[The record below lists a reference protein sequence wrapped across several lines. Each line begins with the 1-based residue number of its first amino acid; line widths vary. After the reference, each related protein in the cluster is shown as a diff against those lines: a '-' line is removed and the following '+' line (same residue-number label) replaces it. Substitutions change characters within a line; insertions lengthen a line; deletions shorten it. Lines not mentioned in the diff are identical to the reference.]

1 MKHAYILP
9 FIAALLCS
17 CVSATAEIKSVCAAK
32 ELTVPAAPASISA
45 AVGVRTVSKS
55 FDEDFSDT
63 LGNISDIADVSIN
76 SFGLSLTGN
85 VAFIKHVKLTMQSD
99 RFVDIVL
106 SDSEVLTS
114 GKTIS
119 VPFTSDL
126 NKLQPALAGG
136 KVTLK
141 VDVTGLI
148 PETETA
154 LSSTLCVG
162 VSGKVEKSL

>member
-1 MKHAYILP
+1 MKHTYILP
-9 FIAALLCS
+9 FIATLLCS
-17 CVSATAEIKSVCAAK
+17 CVSATAEIKSVCADK
-32 ELTVPAAPASISA
+32 ELTIPAAPAPISA

-85 VAFIKHVKLTMQSD
+85 VAFIKHVKVTMQSD
-99 RFVDIVL
+99 RFADIVL
-106 SDSEVLTS
+106 SDSEVLAS
-114 GKTIS
+114 GKAVN
-119 VPFTSDL
+119 VPFTADL
-126 NKLQPALAGG
+126 SELQPALVGG

-141 VDVTGLI
+141 VDLTGFI
-148 PETETA
+148 PEAETP

-162 VSGKVEKSL
+162 VTGKVEKSL